1 MATLAE
7 LVADVKRLS
16 SQLSDTRAR
25 EFVIKAYEKFINI
38 RNWQFLQKFYYLQ
51 TVPSKSGN
59 ASITNNS
66 NSVVCSFSVT
76 SDDVGKYLYVVDLQP
91 IRITAVNPTTSTI
104 TLEFPLPITTGTYN
118 IIIRKLI
125 YNLPSDCERILSI
138 VSHIGKVEKRPYD
151 TIDYLDPKKSFVGS
165 TPYFYSEVSPQQII
179 FYPIPDSIMVLTI
192 CYRQIITMPSND
204 ADIIQYYPH
213 IVSIAAKIEAC
224 HHLYAY
230 TGDVTWTNLSG
241 QLNEQL
247 TAFLSEAFREDKKH
261 KESYPSVMGPLD
273 TLNPHNIDYIKW
285 MRYWHWT

>member
-59 ASITNNS
+59 ANITSDS
-66 NSVVCSFSVT
+66 NYVICSFSVT
-76 SDDVGKYLYVVDLQP
+76 SDDVGKYLYVADLQP
-91 IRITAVNPTTSTI
+91 IRISEVFPETSAI
-104 TLEFPLPITTGTYN
+104 MLEFPLPITTGTYN
-118 IIIRKLI
+118 VIIRKLI
-125 YNLPSDCERILSI
+125 YNLPSDCERVLAI
-138 VSHIGKVEKRPYD
+138 VTQTRRIEKRPYNV
-151 TIDYLDPKKSFVGS
+151 IDYLDPKKSYVGS
-165 TPYFYSEVSPQQII
+165 IPYYYSEVSPQQII